1 MSQFV
6 ADNPALAD
14 LRLRHLD
21 PSKLLFE
28 HLDPSAPDWRPS
40 WFAGISA
47 GGLNLAG
54 WINGTVRVT
63 LEAGYVR
70 DRCAVAVAIT
80 GFYATDEQLEMEMP
94 KRETVEADGSL
105 IAAATESEK
114 REFSTLAMRDLY
126 PYLRAELQMLSGRM
140 SGYPGIALQ
149 PDPQLNEEMEKNP
162 T

>member
-1 MSQFV
+1 V

-28 HLDPSAPDWRPS
+28 HLDASDPDWRPS

-47 GGLNLAG
+47 GGLNLTG
-54 WINGTVRVT
+54 WINGTVKVT
-63 LEAGYVR
+63 IEAGYVR

-80 GFYATDEQLEMEMP
+80 GFYATDEQLAMEVP
-94 KRETVEADGSL
+94 SGDTVEADGSM
-105 IAAATESEK
+105 IAGAAESER
-114 REFSTLAMRDLY
+114 REFSALAMRDLY
-126 PYLRAELQMLSGRM
+126 PYLRAELQMLSSRM

-149 PDPQLNEEMEKNP
+149 PEPQLNAEMEANSA
-162 T
+162 